1 LQQRSGKSSTNAES
15 VSGRLIEMMNAAI
28 TLRRDVPLF
37 FAHNSQTTRLIR
49 DLIMAKALL
58 IYVASIGKAHLGGA
72 RRAL

>member
-1 LQQRSGKSSTNAES
+1 
-15 VSGRLIEMMNAAI
+15 MMNAAI